1 MILAA
6 LMSPLFRGIATD
18 PTGSITFDSAV
29 VACWP
34 VALLPALE
42 RSRLVLSLPTR
53 QMHVCPGC
61 PRACVMEVS
70 LGNDGGVI
78 QCSQEDVDYGLI
90 EIDSAA
96 LRTWHFSRSRLV
108 TFVARE
114 LKAGATDADDRT
126 VHVPLGTWR
135 RGGVRRALSLEFGNS
150 VVVRLGDA
158 NIELGELMKLRGEH
172 IYIDEEELQILGN
185 YSHDCQTGGKRYQ
198 HSRLKQLMRAQVTK
212 LRNVR
217 LQAMADD
224 FKRQNPT
231 TKKLDVARA
240 IIAAGEFGNMD
251 PATVS
256 RIIRVP
262 SKMRRK
268 NFA

>member
-1 MILAA
+1 
-6 LMSPLFRGIATD
+6 
-18 PTGSITFDSAV
+18 
-29 VACWP
+29 
-34 VALLPALE
+34 
-42 RSRLVLSLPTR
+42 
-53 QMHVCPGC
+53 
-61 PRACVMEVS
+61 MEVR
-70 LGNDGGVI
+70 LGNDGGFI
-78 QCSQEDVDYGLI
+78 QCIQEDVDFGLI

-114 LKAGATDADDRT
+114 LKVGATDVDDRV
-126 VHVPLGTWR
+126 VHVSLGTWR
-135 RGGVRRALSLEFGNS
+135 RGRVRRALSVEFGNS

-158 NIELGELMKLRGEH
+158 VIELGELMKLRGER
-172 IYIDEEELQILGN
+172 IYVDEEELEILGSH
-185 YSHDCQTGGKRYQ
+185 SHDLQIGGKRYQ

-212 LRNVR
+212 LRNER
-217 LQAMADD
+217 LQAMADV
-224 FKRQNPT
+224 FKRQNPA

-240 IIAAGEFGNMD
+240 IIASGEFGNMD